1 MPSPHPRAAP
11 RKPILNRV
19 KPLTKSI
26 LIPFGLTAAASTTNA
41 AIHKKMFGSE
51 FIKLIISNEELED
64 IMKIIKSLEGCGL
77 LIKGVSETIKY
88 GVKEQNGR
96 SLGIL
101 LGTLGASLLGNLL
114 SSKSTI
120 RGGQL
125 ERVKEQ

>member
-26 LIPFGLTAAASTTNA
+26 LIPFGLTAAASATNA

-51 FIKLIISNEELED
+51 FTKLIISNEEMED
-64 IMKIIKSLEGCGL
+64 IMKIIKSLEDCGL
-77 LIKGVSETIKY
+77 LIKSVSETIKY
-88 GVKEQNGR
+88 GAKEQNGR

-120 RGGQL
+120 RDGQL